1 MNFLTKVGQIYHS
14 FKFFATFRKHPAYV
28 CVFSNMDLRNDIKKA
43 TSLTSVDDNAKFYR
57 LYGLSQ
63 AAKDRKMNERKL
75 LEDSDTN
82 SDDSMDI
89 ITSKVKPTFDKYEV
103 SAAIREVNGGR
114 DLSNK
119 HWEESWSRNLEMM
132 TKSEKEIPQNCSEH
146 DNINQPEAKDLND
159 KYIKQKDRLYR
170 NAAIM
175 GLVRTKKITLQD
187 LIHYDENTARKNI
200 GNESETLHGTAF
212 SKYITDGDKCQVESV
227 PLREDPEVF
236 VHPLQM
242 GIDTKKF
249 KDIDF
254 TVARIGKKTKMTP
267 QAYYLGATDD
277 SCFEFVKKKDST
289 T

>member
-63 AAKDRKMNERKL
+63 AAKDRKMNERKVRKPRNLNL

-200 GNESETLHGTAF
+200 GNESETLRQL
-212 SKYITDGDKCQVESV
+212 SK
-227 PLREDPEVF
+227 
-236 VHPLQM
+236 H
-242 GIDTKKF
+242 
-249 KDIDF
+249 
-254 TVARIGKKTKMTP
+254 
-267 QAYYLGATDD
+267 
-277 SCFEFVKKKDST
+277 KKKHFSPYVSMEPHSASI
-289 T
+289 